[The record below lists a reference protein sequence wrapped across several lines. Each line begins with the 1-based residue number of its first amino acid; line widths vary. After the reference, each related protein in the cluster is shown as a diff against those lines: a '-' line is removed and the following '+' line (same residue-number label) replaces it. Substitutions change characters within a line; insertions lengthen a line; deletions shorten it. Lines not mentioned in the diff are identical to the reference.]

1 MSKNRTRHQKQSGFT
16 IQPTQNKEGKKKAVD
31 PKELERMP
39 VSYQEIQ
46 DYIAPLSEFNPF
58 TLRAETFRRIETLT
72 KIPLICYVTKT
83 TNLPSNVPAYIDDND
98 LTGFGDLVSHV
109 DGKSVDI
116 VLISNGGSA
125 EVTERIVSLLRE
137 RFEKIRFILPGNA
150 YSAATLM
157 CFAGDEIVMDS
168 LATLGP
174 IDPQINGIP
183 ARAIL
188 RSFENLEKRM
198 KAEGPQ
204 GITAYLPL
212 IQKYDLHLLEICRSA
227 EELST
232 ELARSWLGKYFL
244 KGSEKVDDVV
254 NFFASYDHHKS
265 HGRGITRQVA
275 RENGLSNIINTE
287 DIPGLADLIRSLRN
301 QYDIWFDKTPFYKN
315 YEDARGTNW
324 GRQIVIATRP
334 PPK

>member
-1 MSKNRTRHQKQSGFT
+1 
-16 IQPTQNKEGKKKAVD
+16 
-31 PKELERMP
+31 LP
-39 VSYQEIQ
+39 VSYQDVQ
-46 DYIAPLSEFNPF
+46 DYFETTLPEFNPF
-58 TLRAETFRRIETLT
+58 SLRAETFRRIELLT
-72 KIPLICYVTKT
+72 GIPLICYVTKT
-83 TNLPSNVPAYIDDND
+83 TNLPPSVPAYIDDND
-98 LTGFGDLVSHV
+98 LTGFGDLVSRV
-109 DGKSVDI
+109 EGKSVDI
-116 VLISNGGSA
+116 VLVSNGGSA

-137 RFEKIRFILPGNA
+137 RFEKIRFILPANA

-188 RSFENLEKRM
+188 RSFENLEKRL

-244 KGSEKVDDVV
+244 KDDTKVDAVV
-254 NFFASYDHHKS
+254 TFFASYDHHKS

-275 RENGLSNIINTE
+275 RENGLTTIKNTE
-287 DIPGLADLIRSLRN
+287 DVPGLADLIRSLRS

-315 YEDARGTNW
+315 YEDARGINW
-324 GRQIVIATRP
+324 GRQIVINPRP
-334 PPK
+334 APK

>member
-1 MSKNRTRHQKQSGFT
+1 MSNKRHKHVKPNGFAIRPVQKEVKNKV
-16 IQPTQNKEGKKKAVD
+16 VD
-31 PKELERMP
+31 PKDLERLP
-39 VSYQEIQ
+39 VSYQEVQ
-46 DYIAPLSEFNPF
+46 DYFAPLSDFNPF
-58 TLRAETFRRIETLT
+58 TLRAETFRRIEALT

-83 TNLPSNVPAYIDDND
+83 TNLPPSVPAYIDDND

-116 VLISNGGSA
+116 ILVSNGGSA

-137 RFEKIRFILPGNA
+137 RFEKIRFLLPGNA

-168 LATLGP
+168 LSTLGP

-188 RSFENLEKRM
+188 RSFENLEKRL

-232 ELARSWLGKYFL
+232 ELARSWLGKYL
-244 KGSEKVDDVV
+244 MKGNAKVEDVV
-254 NFFASYDHHKS
+254 KFFASYDHHKS

-275 RENGLSNIINTE
+275 RENGLSTIMNAE
-287 DIPGLADLIRSLRN
+287 DVSGLADLLRSLRS

-324 GRQIVIATRP
+324 GRQIVLAVKP
-334 PPK
+334 APK